1 MLEKFFDT
9 PNLTVLNKVLDA
21 STLKGQVI
29 ANNIANNDTPNFK
42 RSEVI
47 FEDKLKDALASKKSY
62 NRLRT
67 TDEHHMQVGRSQ
79 SGLDGFQPDVETY
92 NNLTYRNDGN
102 NVDIDY
108 EMAES
113 GKNKILY
120 DAVVQSMNNE
130 FTLLRMAITGRG

>member
-1 MLEKFFDT
+1 MLEKFFNT

-47 FEDKLKDALASKKSY
+47 FEDKLKAALASKKSY

-67 TDEHHMQVGRSQ
+67 TDEHHMQVGKSQ
-79 SGLDGFQPDVETY
+79 SSLEDFQPDVETY
-92 NNLTYRNDGN
+92 NYLTYRNDGN

>member
-1 MLEKFFDT
+1 MLERYFNT
-9 PNLTVLNKVLDA
+9 PNLTALNKALDA

-47 FEDKLKDALASKKSY
+47 FEDKLKEALNAKKSY
-62 NRLRT
+62 NRLRI
-67 TDEHHMQVGRSQ
+67 TDDRHMQVG
-79 SGLDGFQPDVETY
+79 SGNTSLEAFQPDLETF

-108 EMAES
+108 EMTES
-113 GKNKILY
+113 AKNKIYY
-120 DAVVQSMNNE
+120 DAVVQSMNSE
-130 FTLLRMAITGRG
+130 FSLLRMAITGRG